1 MKMAD
6 LPSRVVRPLGNW
18 DEYQARAGADGLTP
32 LQSRVLDLLRSGVN
46 SAPDIVRLT
55 GASHEG
61 VLKVLRVLKRHG
73 LANES
78 APAVFLAGKGRLP
91 SKWEAL

>member
-18 DEYQARAGADGLTP
+18 DEYQARVGADGLTP

-73 LANES
+73 LANEL
-78 APAVFLAGKGRLP
+78 APAVFLAGKGRFP
-91 SKWEAL
+91 SIWEAL